1 MTARNGPSRQEVVR
15 SRPRPGWDAPDD
27 APTVPLRSERL
38 PVPAPRRRRGWVF
51 RLFVGGLL
59 VAALVLGGTAFSVW
73 QVARIDD
80 RQPVDAVVVL
90 GAAQYDGEPSS
101 IFASRLRH
109 AEALYEQG
117 VAPRIVTTG
126 GGRAGD
132 VYTEAEAGR
141 RYLIDRG
148 VPADDVVAVAEG
160 SDTLG
165 SLQAVAARAN
175 QDGWHSAL
183 VVSDPWHSL
192 RARTMARDTGLYA
205 WTSPTRSGPV
215 VQTRETQLRYIV
227 RETAALLYYRLTH
240 ASVDTE
246 ISGLG

>member
-1 MTARNGPSRQEVVR
+1 V
-15 SRPRPGWDAPDD
+15 RPRPGQASAAPGD
-27 APTVPLRSERL
+27 APTAPLWSVPVGEPPQRH
-38 PVPAPRRRRGWVF
+38 RRGWIF
-51 RLFVGGLL
+51 RLVVGGLL
-59 VAALVLGGTAFSVW
+59 MALLVVGGTAFSVW

-80 RQPVDAVVVL
+80 RRPVDAVVVL

-126 GGRAGD
+126 GGRIGD
-132 VYTEAEAGR
+132 AYTEAEAGR
-141 RYLIDRG
+141 RYLIARG
-148 VPADDVVAVAEG
+148 VPAEAVVAVEEG

-165 SLQAVAARAN
+165 SLQAVAARAH
-175 QDGWHSAL
+175 QGAWHSAL

-192 RARTMARDTGLYA
+192 RARTMARDTGLDA

-215 VQTRETQLRYIV
+215 VQTRETQFRYIV
-227 RETAALLYYRLTH
+227 RETGALLYYRLAH

-246 ISGLG
+246 TTGLG